1 MELVDKKVAIE
12 TVGLNTWAG
21 SRISTLPTVEAIPV
35 EWIEKR
41 IDSYIQF
48 YKEKEKREP
57 ALALSISHSI
67 NAISE
72 LIDDWREE
80 NEI

>member
-1 MELVDKKVAIE
+1 MFDEPIK
-12 TVGLNTWAG
+12 LNTF
-21 SRISTLPTVEAIPV
+21 SRYAIISEPTVEAIPV

-72 LIDDWREE
+72 LLDDWREE